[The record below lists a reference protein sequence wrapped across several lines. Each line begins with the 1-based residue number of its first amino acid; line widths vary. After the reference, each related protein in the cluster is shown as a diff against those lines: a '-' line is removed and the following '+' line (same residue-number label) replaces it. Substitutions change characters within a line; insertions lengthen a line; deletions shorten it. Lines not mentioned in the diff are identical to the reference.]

1 MGLFNFDKNA
11 ILGKVFSAA
20 SNVLSTASR
29 ALGSA
34 ARTSARASKA
44 ASSIGKSRPSV
55 PTGSIPTGSIP
66 TPSPAP
72 VKPVAPIQTTNI
84 EPPVG
89 RPIAPDS
96 DRPVAPIL
104 PDTITPDAATIG
116 KLMAEIEKLK
126 KERDFLL
133 QAQQTKDSKPFG
145 AAGVSSNAASFE
157 QQMEVAAAID
167 AERASNPEGDEKEL
181 RQRAIDKL
189 YYPEDEGEGIPDDAD
204 ELAGL
209 EPGPIPF

>member
-34 ARTSARASKA
+34 ARTSAKASKV

-55 PTGSIPTGSIP
+55 PTGSIP

-133 QAQQTKDSKPFG
+133 QAQQKDSKPFG
-145 AAGVSSNAASFE
+145 AAGVSSDASSFE
-157 QQMEVAAAID
+157 QQMDVAAAID
-167 AERASNPEGDEKEL
+167 AKRAANPEGDEKEL
-181 RQRAIDKL
+181 RQQAIDEY
-189 YYPEDEGEGIPDDAD
+189 YYPEDEAEGFPDDYD
-204 ELAGL
+204 ELSGL

>member
-44 ASSIGKSRPSV
+44 ASSIGKSRPSM
-55 PTGSIPTGSIP
+55 PTGSIP

-84 EPPVG
+84 EPPVV

-96 DRPVAPIL
+96 DRPAPTIM
-104 PDTITPDAATIG
+104 PETITPDAATIG

-133 QAQQTKDSKPFG
+133 QAQQTKDNKPFG
-145 AAGVSSNAASFE
+145 AAGVSSDASSFE
-157 QQMEVAAAID
+157 QQMDVAAAID
-167 AERASNPEGDEKEL
+167 AKRAANPEGDEKEL
-181 RQRAIDKL
+181 RQQAIDEY
-189 YYPEDEGEGIPDDAD
+189 YYPEDEGEGIPDDID

>member
-11 ILGKVFSAA
+11 ILGTVFKAA

-34 ARTSARASKA
+34 ARTSARASKV
-44 ASSIGKSRPSV
+44 ASSIGKSRPSA
-55 PTGSIPTGSIP
+55 PAGSMPS
-66 TPSPAP
+66 TPSAAVPAP
-72 VKPVAPIQTTNI
+72 VKPVQTTGI
-84 EPPVG
+84 EPPVV

-96 DRPVAPIL
+96 DRPAPTIM
-104 PDTITPDAATIG
+104 PETITPDAATIG

-133 QAQQTKDSKPFG
+133 QAQQKDSKPFG
-145 AAGVSSNAASFE
+145 AAGVSSDASSFE
-157 QQMEVAAAID
+157 QQMDVAAAID
-167 AERASNPEGDEKEL
+167 AKRAANPEGDEKEL
-181 RQRAIDKL
+181 RQQAIDEY
-189 YYPEDEGEGIPDDAD
+189 YYPEDEGEGFPDDID

>member
-11 ILGKVFSAA
+11 ILGTVFKAA

-55 PTGSIPTGSIP
+55 PTGSMPS
-66 TPSPAP
+66 TPSASVPAP
-72 VKPVAPIQTTNI
+72 VKPVQTSGI
-84 EPPVG
+84 EPPVVKS
-89 RPIAPDS
+89 ISADS
-96 DRPVAPIL
+96 DRPAPTII
-104 PDTITPDAATIG
+104 PETITPDAATIG

-133 QAQQTKDSKPFG
+133 QAQQKDSKPFG
-145 AAGVSSNAASFE
+145 AAGVSSDAAAFE
-157 QQMEVAAAID
+157 QQMDVAAAID
-167 AERASNPEGDEKEL
+167 AKRAANPSGDEKEL
-181 RQRAIDKL
+181 RQQAIDEY
-189 YYPEDEGEGIPDDAD
+189 YYPEDEGEGFPDDID

>member
-11 ILGKVFSAA
+11 ILGTVFKAA
-20 SNVLSTASR
+20 SNVLSTASK

-34 ARTSARASKA
+34 ARTSARASKV

-55 PTGSIPTGSIP
+55 PTGSIP

-104 PDTITPDAATIG
+104 PDTITPDAATLE

-133 QAQQTKDSKPFG
+133 QAQQTKDNKPFG
-145 AAGVSSNAASFE
+145 AAGVSSDAASFE
-157 QQMEVAAAID
+157 QQMDVAAAID
-167 AERASNPEGDEKEL
+167 AKRAANPEGDEKEL
-181 RQRAIDKL
+181 RQQAIDEY
-189 YYPEDEGEGIPDDAD
+189 YYPEDESEGFPDNFD

-209 EPGPIPF
+209 ELGPIPF

>member
-1 MGLFNFDKNA
+1 MALFNFDKNA
-11 ILGKVFSAA
+11 ILGTVFKAA

-44 ASSIGKSRPSV
+44 ASSIGKSRPSA
-55 PTGSIPTGSIP
+55 PAGSMPS
-66 TPSPAP
+66 TPSAAVPAP
-72 VKPVAPIQTTNI
+72 VKPIQVTGI
-84 EPPVG
+84 EPPVV

-96 DRPVAPIL
+96 DRPAQTIMPE
-104 PDTITPDAATIG
+104 TITPDAATIG
-116 KLMAEIEKLK
+116 KLMAEIERLK

-133 QAQQTKDSKPFG
+133 QAQQKESKPFG
-145 AAGVSSNAASFE
+145 AAGVSSDAASFE
-157 QQMEVAAAID
+157 QQMDVAAAID
-167 AERASNPEGDEKEL
+167 AKRAANPEGDEKEL
-181 RQRAIDKL
+181 RQQAIDEY
-189 YYPEDEGEGIPDDAD
+189 YYPEDEGEGVPDDYD

>member
-11 ILGKVFSAA
+11 ILGTVFKAA

-44 ASSIGKSRPSV
+44 ASSIGKSRPSA
-55 PTGSIPTGSIP
+55 PAGSMPS
-66 TPSPAP
+66 TPSAAVPAP
-72 VKPVAPIQTTNI
+72 VKPVQTSGI
-84 EPPVG
+84 EPPVV

-96 DRPVAPIL
+96 DRPAPTIM
-104 PDTITPDAATIG
+104 PETITPDAATIA

-133 QAQQTKDSKPFG
+133 QAQQKDSKPFG
-145 AAGVSSNAASFE
+145 AAGVSNNAASFE
-157 QQMEVAAAID
+157 QQMDVAAAID
-167 AERASNPEGDEKEL
+167 AKRAANPESDEKEL
-181 RQRAIDKL
+181 RQQAIDEY
-189 YYPEDEGEGIPDDAD
+189 YYPEDEQDGLPDDYD

>member
-34 ARTSARASKA
+34 ARTSARASRA
-44 ASSIGKSRPSV
+44 ASSIGKSRPST
-55 PTGSIPTGSIP
+55 PTGSIPA
-66 TPSPAP
+66 PSPAP

-104 PDTITPDAATIG
+104 PETITPDAATIG

-133 QAQQTKDSKPFG
+133 QAQQTKDNKPFG
-145 AAGVSSNAASFE
+145 AAGVSSDASSFE
-157 QQMEVAAAID
+157 QQMDVAAAID
-167 AERASNPEGDEKEL
+167 AKRAANPEGDEKEL
-181 RQRAIDKL
+181 RQQAIDEY
-189 YYPEDEGEGIPDDAD
+189 YYPEDEGEGFPDDID

>member
-11 ILGKVFSAA
+11 LLSKAFGAASKVF
-20 SNVLSTASR
+20 STASR

-44 ASSIGKSRPSV
+44 ASTIGKSRPSV
-55 PTGSIPTGSIP
+55 PAGSIP

-133 QAQQTKDSKPFG
+133 QAQQKDSKPFG
-145 AAGVSSNAASFE
+145 AAGVSSDASAFE
-157 QQMEVAAAID
+157 QQMDVAAAID
-167 AERASNPEGDEKEL
+167 AKRAANPEGDEKEL
-181 RQRAIDKL
+181 RQQAIDEY
-189 YYPEDEGEGIPDDAD
+189 YYPEDEGEGFPDDYD
-204 ELAGL
+204 ELSGL

>member
-11 ILGKVFSAA
+11 ILGTVFKAA

-34 ARTSARASKA
+34 ARTSARASKV

-55 PTGSIPTGSIP
+55 PTGS
-66 TPSPAP
+66 TPSTPSASVPAP

-104 PDTITPDAATIG
+104 PDTITPDAATLG
-116 KLMAEIEKLK
+116 KLMDEIEKLK

-133 QAQQTKDSKPFG
+133 QAQQTKDNKPFG
-145 AAGVSSNAASFE
+145 AAGVSSDAASFE
-157 QQMEVAAAID
+157 QQMDVAAAID
-167 AERASNPEGDEKEL
+167 AKRAANPEGDEKEL
-181 RQRAIDKL
+181 RQQAIDE
-189 YYPEDEGEGIPDDAD
+189 YYYAEDEGEGFPDDTD

>member
-1 MGLFNFDKNA
+1 MALFNFDKNA
-11 ILGKVFSAA
+11 ILGTVFKAT

-44 ASSIGKSRPSV
+44 ASSIGKSRPSA
-55 PTGSIPTGSIP
+55 PAGSMPS
-66 TPSPAP
+66 TPSAAVPAP
-72 VKPVAPIQTTNI
+72 VKPIQVTGI
-84 EPPVG
+84 EPPVV

-96 DRPVAPIL
+96 DRPAPTIM
-104 PDTITPDAATIG
+104 PEPITPDAATLG

-133 QAQQTKDSKPFG
+133 QAQQKDSKPFG
-145 AAGVSSNAASFE
+145 AAGVSSDAAAFE
-157 QQMEVAAAID
+157 QQMDVAAAID
-167 AERASNPEGDEKEL
+167 AKRAANPEGDEKEL
-181 RQRAIDKL
+181 RQQAIDEY
-189 YYPEDEGEGIPDDAD
+189 YYPEDEAEGVPDDYD

>member
-11 ILGKVFSAA
+11 ILGTVFKAA
-20 SNVLSTASR
+20 SNVLNTASR

-34 ARTSARASKA
+34 ARTSARASRA
-44 ASSIGKSRPSV
+44 ASSIGKSRPSM
-55 PTGSIPTGSIP
+55 PTGSIP

-84 EPPVG
+84 EPPIG

-96 DRPVAPIL
+96 DRPVPPIL

-133 QAQQTKDSKPFG
+133 QAQQTKDNKPFG
-145 AAGVSSNAASFE
+145 AAGVSSDASSFE
-157 QQMEVAAAID
+157 QQMDVAAAID
-167 AERASNPEGDEKEL
+167 AKRAANPEGDEKEL
-181 RQRAIDKL
+181 RQQAIDEY
-189 YYPEDEGEGIPDDAD
+189 YYPEDEGEGFPDDID

>member
-1 MGLFNFDKNA
+1 MALFNFDKNA
-11 ILGKVFSAA
+11 ILGTVFKAA

-44 ASSIGKSRPSV
+44 ASSIGKSRPYV
-55 PTGSIPTGSIP
+55 PTGS
-66 TPSPAP
+66 TPSTPSSSVPAP
-72 VKPVAPIQTTNI
+72 VKPVQTSGI
-84 EPPVG
+84 EPPVVK
-89 RPIAPDS
+89 PIAPDS
-96 DRPVAPIL
+96 DRPAPAIM
-104 PDTITPDAATIG
+104 PEPITPDAATLG

-133 QAQQTKDSKPFG
+133 QAQQSKDSKPFG
-145 AAGVSSNAASFE
+145 AAGVSTDAAAFE
-157 QQMEVAAAID
+157 QQMDVAAAID
-167 AERASNPEGDEKEL
+167 AKRAANPEGDEKEL
-181 RQRAIDKL
+181 RQQAIDEY
-189 YYPEDEGEGIPDDAD
+189 YYPEDEQDGVPDDYD

>member
-44 ASSIGKSRPSV
+44 ASSIGKSRPSTPAGSM
-55 PTGSIPTGSIP
+55 PTS
-66 TPSPAP
+66 TPSASIPAP
-72 VKPVAPIQTTNI
+72 VKPVQTSGI
-84 EPPVG
+84 EPPVVK
-89 RPIAPDS
+89 PISPNS
-96 DRPVAPIL
+96 DRPAPAIM
-104 PDTITPDAATIG
+104 PDTITPDAATL
-116 KLMAEIEKLK
+116 KALMAEIEKLK

-133 QAQQTKDSKPFG
+133 QAQQAKDNKPFG
-145 AAGVSSNAASFE
+145 AAGVSSDASSFE
-157 QQMEVAAAID
+157 QQMDVAAAID
-167 AERASNPEGDEKEL
+167 AKRAANPEGDEKEL
-181 RQRAIDKL
+181 RQQAIDEY
-189 YYPEDEGEGIPDDAD
+189 YYPEDEGEGFPDDYD
-204 ELAGL
+204 ELSGL

>member
-11 ILGKVFSAA
+11 ILGTVFKAA

-44 ASSIGKSRPSV
+44 ASSIGKSRPSA
-55 PTGSIPTGSIP
+55 PAGSMPS
-66 TPSPAP
+66 TPSAAVPAP
-72 VKPVAPIQTTNI
+72 VKPVQTSGI
-84 EPPVG
+84 EPPVVK
-89 RPIAPDS
+89 PISADS
-96 DRPVAPIL
+96 DRPAPTIM
-104 PDTITPDAATIG
+104 PETITPDAATIG

-133 QAQQTKDSKPFG
+133 QAQQTKDKPFG

-157 QQMEVAAAID
+157 AQMDVAAAID
-167 AERASNPEGDEKEL
+167 NKRAANPDADEKEL
-181 RQRAIDKL
+181 RQQAIDEY
-189 YYPEDEGEGIPDDAD
+189 YYPEDEDQGLPDDYE

>member
-11 ILGKVFSAA
+11 ILGTVFKAA
-20 SNVLSTASR
+20 SNVLSKASQ

-44 ASSIGKSRPSV
+44 ASSIGKSRPSA
-55 PTGSIPTGSIP
+55 PAGSMPS
-66 TPSPAP
+66 TPSAAVPAP
-72 VKPVAPIQTTNI
+72 VKPIQATGI
-84 EPPVG
+84 EPPVV

-96 DRPVAPIL
+96 DRPAPTIM
-104 PDTITPDAATIG
+104 PETITPDAATIG

-133 QAQQTKDSKPFG
+133 QAQQTKDKPFG
-145 AAGVSSNAASFE
+145 AAGVSSDAAAFE
-157 QQMEVAAAID
+157 QQMDVAAAID
-167 AERASNPEGDEKEL
+167 AKRAANPQGDEKEL
-181 RQRAIDKL
+181 RQQAIDEY
-189 YYPEDEGEGIPDDAD
+189 YYPEDEGEGFPDDID
-204 ELAGL
+204 ELAGI

>member
-11 ILGKVFSAA
+11 ILGTVFKAA

-34 ARTSARASKA
+34 ARTSARASKV
-44 ASSIGKSRPSV
+44 ASSIGKSRPSA
-55 PTGSIPTGSIP
+55 PAGSMPS
-66 TPSPAP
+66 TPSAAVPAP
-72 VKPVAPIQTTNI
+72 VKPIQTTGI
-84 EPPVG
+84 EPPVV

-96 DRPVAPIL
+96 DRPAPTIM
-104 PDTITPDAATIG
+104 PETITPDAATIG

-133 QAQQTKDSKPFG
+133 QAQQKDSKPFG
-145 AAGVSSNAASFE
+145 AAGVSSDAASFE
-157 QQMEVAAAID
+157 QQMDVAAAID
-167 AERASNPEGDEKEL
+167 AKRAANPSGDEKEL
-181 RQRAIDKL
+181 RQQAIDEY
-189 YYPEDEGEGIPDDAD
+189 YYPEDEGEGFPDDID

>member
-44 ASSIGKSRPSV
+44 ASSIGKSRPSM
-55 PTGSIPTGSIP
+55 PTGSIP

-89 RPIAPDS
+89 RPIAPDN

-104 PDTITPDAATIG
+104 PETITPDAATLG

-133 QAQQTKDSKPFG
+133 QAQQTKDNKPFG
-145 AAGVSSNAASFE
+145 AAGVSSDAASFE
-157 QQMEVAAAID
+157 QQMDVAAAID
-167 AERASNPEGDEKEL
+167 AKRAANPSGDEKEL
-181 RQRAIDKL
+181 RQQAIDEY
-189 YYPEDEGEGIPDDAD
+189 YYPEDESEGVPDDYD

>member
-11 ILGKVFSAA
+11 ILGTVFKAA

-44 ASSIGKSRPSV
+44 ASSIGKSRPSA
-55 PTGSIPTGSIP
+55 PAGSMPS
-66 TPSPAP
+66 TPSAAVPAP

-104 PDTITPDAATIG
+104 PETITPDAATIG

-133 QAQQTKDSKPFG
+133 QAQTKDNKPFG
-145 AAGVSSNAASFE
+145 AAGVSSDASSFE
-157 QQMEVAAAID
+157 QQMDVAAAID
-167 AERASNPEGDEKEL
+167 AERAANPEGNKKEL
-181 RQRAIDKL
+181 RQQAIDKY
-189 YYPEDEGEGIPDDAD
+189 YYPEDEGEGFPDDID

>member
-11 ILGKVFSAA
+11 ILGTVFKAA

-44 ASSIGKSRPSV
+44 ASSIGKSRPSA
-55 PTGSIPTGSIP
+55 PAGSMPS
-66 TPSPAP
+66 TPAAAVPAP
-72 VKPVAPIQTTNI
+72 VKPIQTTGI
-84 EPPVG
+84 EPPVV

-96 DRPVAPIL
+96 DRPAPTIM
-104 PDTITPDAATIG
+104 PETITPDAATIG

-133 QAQQTKDSKPFG
+133 QQNQQPKESKPFG
-145 AAGVSSNAASFE
+145 AASVSSDASTFE
-157 QQMEVAAAID
+157 QQMDVAAAID
-167 AERASNPEGDEKEL
+167 AKRAANPEGDEKEL
-181 RQRAIDKL
+181 RQQAIDEY
-189 YYPEDEGEGIPDDAD
+189 YYPEDESEGFPDDID

>member
-11 ILGKVFSAA
+11 ILGTVFKAA

-34 ARTSARASKA
+34 ARTSARASKV
-44 ASSIGKSRPSV
+44 ASSIGKSRPSA
-55 PTGSIPTGSIP
+55 PAGSMPS
-66 TPSPAP
+66 TPSASVPAP
-72 VKPVAPIQTTNI
+72 VKPVQTSGI
-84 EPPVG
+84 EPPVVK
-89 RPIAPDS
+89 PISADS
-96 DRPVAPIL
+96 DRPAPTIM
-104 PDTITPDAATIG
+104 PETITPDAAMIG

-133 QAQQTKDSKPFG
+133 QAQQKDSKPFG
-145 AAGVSSNAASFE
+145 AAGVSSDASAFE
-157 QQMEVAAAID
+157 QQMDVAAAID
-167 AERASNPEGDEKEL
+167 AKRADNPEGDEKEL
-181 RQRAIDKL
+181 RQQAIDEY
-189 YYPEDEGEGIPDDAD
+189 YYPEDEGEGFPDDID

>member
-11 ILGKVFSAA
+11 ILGKVFGAA
-20 SNVLSTASR
+20 SNVLSTASG

-34 ARTSARASKA
+34 ARTSARASRA
-44 ASSIGKSRPSV
+44 ASSIGKSRPSM
-55 PTGSIPTGSIP
+55 PTGSIP

-133 QAQQTKDSKPFG
+133 QAQQTKDNKPFG
-145 AAGVSSNAASFE
+145 AAGVSSDASAFE
-157 QQMEVAAAID
+157 AQLDVAAAID
-167 AERASNPEGDEKEL
+167 AKRAANPEGDEKEL
-181 RQRAIDKL
+181 RQQAIDEY
-189 YYPEDEGEGIPDDAD
+189 YYPEDEEFGYPDDYN
-204 ELAGL
+204 ELSGL

>member
-11 ILGKVFSAA
+11 ILGTVFKAA
-20 SNVLSTASR
+20 SNVFSTASR
-29 ALGSA
+29 ALGTA
-34 ARTSARASKA
+34 ARTTARASKA
-44 ASSIGKSRPSV
+44 ASSIGKSRPSM
-55 PTGSIPTGSIP
+55 PTGSIP

-104 PDTITPDAATIG
+104 PETITPDAATIG

-133 QAQQTKDSKPFG
+133 QAQQTKDNKPFG
-145 AAGVSSNAASFE
+145 AAGVSSDASSFE
-157 QQMEVAAAID
+157 QQMDVAAAID
-167 AERASNPEGDEKEL
+167 AKRAANPEGDEKEL
-181 RQRAIDKL
+181 RQQAIDEY
-189 YYPEDEGEGIPDDAD
+189 YYPEDEGEGFPDDID

>member
-11 ILGKVFSAA
+11 ILGTVFKAA
-20 SNVLSTASR
+20 SNVLNTASR

-44 ASSIGKSRPSV
+44 ASSIGKSRPS
-55 PTGSIPTGSIP
+55 
-66 TPSPAP
+66 TPSAAVPAP
-72 VKPVAPIQTTNI
+72 VKPIQTTGI
-84 EPPVG
+84 EPPVV

-96 DRPVAPIL
+96 DRPAPTIM
-104 PDTITPDAATIG
+104 PETITPDAATIG

-133 QAQQTKDSKPFG
+133 QAQQTKKDNKPFG
-145 AAGVSSNAASFE
+145 AAGVSTDAAAFE
-157 QQMEVAAAID
+157 QQMDVAAAID
-167 AERASNPEGDEKEL
+167 AKRAANPEGDEKEL
-181 RQRAIDKL
+181 RQQAIDEY
-189 YYPEDEGEGIPDDAD
+189 YYPEDESEGFPDDID

>member
-11 ILGKVFSAA
+11 ILGTVFKAA
-20 SNVLSTASR
+20 SNVLNTASR

-34 ARTSARASKA
+34 ARTSARASRA
-44 ASSIGKSRPSV
+44 ASSIGKSRPSM
-55 PTGSIPTGSIP
+55 PTGSIP

-104 PDTITPDAATIG
+104 PETITPDAATIG

-133 QAQQTKDSKPFG
+133 QAQQTKDNKPFG
-145 AAGVSSNAASFE
+145 AAGVSSDAASFE
-157 QQMEVAAAID
+157 QQMDVAAAID
-167 AERASNPEGDEKEL
+167 AKRAANPSGDEKEL
-181 RQRAIDKL
+181 RQQAIDEY
-189 YYPEDEGEGIPDDAD
+189 YYPEDEGEGFPDDID

>member
-11 ILGKVFSAA
+11 ILGTVFKAA
-20 SNVLSTASR
+20 SNVLNTASR

-34 ARTSARASKA
+34 ARTSARASRA
-44 ASSIGKSRPSV
+44 ASSIGKSRPSM
-55 PTGSIPTGSIP
+55 PTGSIP

-104 PDTITPDAATIG
+104 PETITPDAATIG

-133 QAQQTKDSKPFG
+133 QAQQTKDNKPFG
-145 AAGVSSNAASFE
+145 AAGVSSDASSFE
-157 QQMEVAAAID
+157 QQMDVAAAID
-167 AERASNPEGDEKEL
+167 AKRAANPEGDEKEL
-181 RQRAIDKL
+181 RQQAIDEY
-189 YYPEDEGEGIPDDAD
+189 YYPEDEGEGFPDDID

>member
-11 ILGKVFSAA
+11 ILGTVFKAA

-44 ASSIGKSRPSV
+44 ASSIGKSRPSA
-55 PTGSIPTGSIP
+55 PAGSMPS
-66 TPSPAP
+66 TPSAAVPAP
-72 VKPVAPIQTTNI
+72 VKPIQTTGI
-84 EPPVG
+84 EPPVV

-96 DRPVAPIL
+96 DRHAPTIM
-104 PDTITPDAATIG
+104 PEPITPDAATIG

-133 QAQQTKDSKPFG
+133 QAQQKDSKPFG
-145 AAGVSSNAASFE
+145 AAGVSNNAASFE
-157 QQMEVAAAID
+157 QQMDVAAAID
-167 AERASNPEGDEKEL
+167 AKRAANPESDEKEL
-181 RQRAIDKL
+181 RQQAIDEY
-189 YYPEDEGEGIPDDAD
+189 YYPEDEQDGLPDDYD

>member
-11 ILGKVFSAA
+11 ILGTVFKAA

-44 ASSIGKSRPSV
+44 ASSIGKSRPSA
-55 PTGSIPTGSIP
+55 PAGSMPS
-66 TPSPAP
+66 TPSAAVPAP
-72 VKPVAPIQTTNI
+72 VKPIQTTGI
-84 EPPVG
+84 EPPVV

-96 DRPVAPIL
+96 DRPAPTIM
-104 PDTITPDAATIG
+104 PEPITPDAATIG

-133 QAQQTKDSKPFG
+133 QAQQTKDNKPFG
-145 AAGVSSNAASFE
+145 AAGVSSDAASFE
-157 QQMEVAAAID
+157 QQMDVAAAID
-167 AERASNPEGDEKEL
+167 AKRAANPSGDEKEL
-181 RQRAIDKL
+181 RQQAIDEY
-189 YYPEDEGEGIPDDAD
+189 YYPEDEGEGFPDDID

>member
-11 ILGKVFSAA
+11 ILGTVFKAA
-20 SNVLSTASR
+20 SNVLNTASR

-34 ARTSARASKA
+34 ARTSARASKV
-44 ASSIGKSRPSV
+44 ASSIGKSRPSA
-55 PTGSIPTGSIP
+55 PAGSMPS
-66 TPSPAP
+66 TPSASVPAP
-72 VKPVAPIQTTNI
+72 VKPVQTSGI
-84 EPPVG
+84 EPTIVK
-89 RPIAPDS
+89 PIAPDS
-96 DRPVAPIL
+96 DRPAPAIM
-104 PDTITPDAATIG
+104 PEPITPDATTIG

-133 QAQQTKDSKPFG
+133 QAQQTKDNKPFG

-157 QQMEVAAAID
+157 AQMDVAAAID
-167 AERASNPEGDEKEL
+167 NKRAANPDADEKEL
-181 RQRAIDKL
+181 RQQAIDEY
-189 YYPEDEGEGIPDDAD
+189 YYPEDEGEGFPDDID